1 MLGQPGVPLGH
12 REHGVGVSCWIW
24 ENNLRELFNGSA
36 IYSRISSGEHRYFKK
51 EKRKSHLMESETE
64 QMLKEKK
71 NKKRKVG
78 FFFMERWRKGRL
90 G

>member
-1 MLGQPGVPLGH
+1 MALG
-12 REHGVGVSCWIW
+12 HGVGVSCWIW
-24 ENNLRELFNGSA
+24 ENNLREPFNGSA
-36 IYSRISSGEHRYFKK
+36 IYSWISSGELRYFKE

-64 QMLKEKK
+64 LKEKK
-71 NKKRKVG
+71 KKENEKRKVG